1 MWRSLFSS
9 PHNTKGELKTNN
21 KKTRNIDITKKNEI
35 INEIS
40 TEFDLKQLKT
50 NLFECICEIL
60 TDIDAK
66 NKDYKKAQL
75 GALYLMSVYPTER
88 KIINKTLEKINARYP
103 KSTKEK
109 IVDNLYAAK
118 EFGDETIDLIKYSL
132 EDKIDTIKRNIDEF
146 EISREEII
154 FGVSIIM
161 AGLSFTQA
169 AYLRDVNNRPV
180 DKSLIPNAIVSLD
193 EFETE
198 ENYKIVAVS
207 EDSNMP
213 LKKEFNP
220 GEHVLLKE
228 VKSYSDIDS
237 LQIDGYQIVG
247 TIITEDKSKVAVVY
261 SNTEKVECTKTEDG
275 YNNFGKVVNNKKL
288 VLKQ

>member
-1 MWRSLFSS
+1 M
-9 PHNTKGELKTNN
+9 NN
-21 KKTRNIDITKKNEI
+21 KKTKNIDITKKNEI

-109 IVDNLYAAK
+109 IVDNLYAVK
-118 EFGDETIDLIKYSL
+118 DFEDGTIDFIKDSL

-180 DKSLIPNAIVSLD
+180 DKNLIPTQIVALD
-193 EFETE
+193 EIEKE
-198 ENYKIVAVS
+198 DNYKFINVQ
-207 EDSNMP
+207 EDSNIP
-213 LKKEFNP
+213 IKKEFNP
-220 GEHVLLKE
+220 GEHTLLKIVDLNE
-228 VKSYSDIDS
+228 DANIE
-237 LQIDGYQIVG
+237 GYKIVG
-247 TIITEDKSKVAVVY
+247 IAVTEDKSKVAVVY
-261 SNTEKVECTKTEDG
+261 SNTSKVECTKTEGG

>member
-1 MWRSLFSS
+1 MNQKEKIKDDKNR
-9 PHNTKGELKTNN
+9 
-21 KKTRNIDITKKNEI
+21 NEI

-40 TEFDLKQLKT
+40 SEFDLTQLKT

-75 GALYLMSVYPTER
+75 LRLVNGSKYY
-88 KIINKTLEKINARYP
+88 KYNIGIICKVLEKIDARYP

-109 IVDNLYAAK
+109 IIDNLYAVK
-118 EFGDETIDLIKYSL
+118 DFGDGTIDFIKDSL

-146 EISREEII
+146 EISRDEII

-180 DKSLIPNAIVSLD
+180 DKTLIPTQVVVLD
-193 EFETE
+193 EIEKE
-198 ENYKIVAVS
+198 DNYKFINVQ

-213 LKKEFNP
+213 IKKEFNP
-220 GEHVLLKE
+220 GEHTLLKIVSPDDNTNIE
-228 VKSYSDIDS
+228 
-237 LQIDGYQIVG
+237 GYKIVG
-247 TIITEDKSKVAVVY
+247 IAVNEDKSKVAVVY
-261 SNTEKVECTKTEDG
+261 SNTSKVECTKTEDG
-275 YNNFGKVVNNKKL
+275 YNNFGKVINNKKL

>member
-1 MWRSLFSS
+1 M
-9 PHNTKGELKTNN
+9 NN
-21 KKTRNIDITKKNEI
+21 KKTKNIDITKKNEI

-40 TEFDLKQLKT
+40 TEFDLTQLKT

-75 GALYLMSVYPTER
+75 GALYLMTVYPTER

-103 KSTKEK
+103 KTIKEK
-109 IVDNLYAAK
+109 IVDNLYAVK
-118 EFGDETIDLIKYSL
+118 EFGDDTIDLIKDSL
-132 EDKIDTIKRNIDEF
+132 EDKVDTIKRNIDEF
-146 EISREEII
+146 YMSPEEIV

-161 AGLSFTQA
+161 TGLSFTQS
-169 AYLRDVNNRPV
+169 AYLHDVNNRPV
-180 DKSLIPNAIVSLD
+180 DKSLIPNAVVSLD

-198 ENYKIVAVS
+198 DNYKFINVQ

-220 GEHVLLKE
+220 GEHVLLKK

-247 TIITEDKSKVAVVY
+247 TMITEDKSKIAVVY
-261 SNTEKVECTKTEDG
+261 SNTKKVECTKTEGG